1 MQTNLLKL
9 KYFMTA
15 SALTILAG
23 CAVPNLGEAP
33 RIAETASFASKSSF
47 AGMKVEWPKDQW
59 WTVYGDAQLS
69 ALIDEALADSPSL
82 DAAAARL
89 RRADALAA
97 QSNAARVPTVSSH
110 SAVNFSR
117 EDLSVEAPD
126 SLSAV
131 FPEGWST
138 RSNSQTRIE
147 YQLDFFGKNRAAF
160 EAATSRT
167 DVAAAE
173 LAAARLELST
183 AVASAYADFARL
195 TADRGAA
202 AETVRVREE
211 SAGLSRQR
219 FDRGLEDEGQ
229 TKQSESQLAQARAS
243 LISLDGQLELARHQ
257 IAALL
262 GKGPDRGLT
271 LSAPAISGRAIGVPE
286 TAGIDLMGRRP
297 DLTAARLRAE
307 AAGHQID
314 VARADFYPN
323 VTLSAVGGMQTL
335 GIDRLGGGTLLFGQ
349 VGPAVSLPIFDGGRR
364 KGTYRQSRADYDE
377 AVALYNKAVVGALRE
392 VADAV
397 SDQRSLDAQIRETRL
412 AHEAAQTSYRLA
424 RQRYQGGL
432 SSYVDLLVV
441 ENSLITTR
449 QNLARLETRAFA
461 LDVAMVR
468 ALGGGFVAS

>member
-1 MQTNLLKL
+1 MKPNLLKI
-9 KYFMTA
+9 KYLITV
-15 SALTILAG
+15 SALAVLAG
-23 CAVPNLGEAP
+23 CAAPNLGEAP
-33 RIAETASFASKSSF
+33 RIAETAAFASTQSFAVAK
-47 AGMKVEWPKDQW
+47 AEWPQDQW
-59 WTVYGDAQLS
+59 WVVYGDAQLDG
-69 ALIDEALADSPSL
+69 LIAEALADAPSL
-82 DAAAARL
+82 EAAAARL
-89 RRADALAA
+89 RRAEALAA
-97 QSNAARVPTVSSH
+97 QSNAARLPSVQSR
-110 SAVNFSR
+110 SAITFSR
-117 EDLSVEAPD
+117 EDLSLDAPD
-126 SLSAV
+126 SLAGAL
-131 FPEGWST
+131 PEGWST
-138 RSNSQTRIE
+138 RSNSQTRID

-160 EAATSRT
+160 AAATSRA
-167 DVAAAE
+167 DAAAAE
-173 LAAARLELST
+173 LAAARLEVST

-195 TADRGAA
+195 TADRGAG

-211 SAGLSRQR
+211 SATLSRQR

-229 TKQSESQLAQARAS
+229 TNQAESQLAQARAS
-243 LISLDGQLELARHQ
+243 LISIDGQIELVRHQ

-271 LSAPAISGRAIGVPE
+271 LDAPTISGRAIGVPA

-297 DLTAARLRAE
+297 DLTAARLRVE

-323 VTLSAVGGMQTL
+323 VTLSAVGGLQNL
-335 GIDRLGGGTLLFGQ
+335 GLDRLGGGTLLFGQ
-349 VGPAVSLPIFDGGRR
+349 VGPAVSLPIFDGGLR
-364 KGTYRQSRADYDE
+364 KGAYRQSRADYDE
-377 AVALYNKAVVGALRE
+377 AVALYNKAVVGALRD

-397 SDQRSLDAQIRETRL
+397 SDQRSLGAQLQETRR

-441 ENSLITTR
+441 ENSLIATR
-449 QNLARLETRAFA
+449 QTLARLETRAFA